1 MTRIKTIG
9 LALIA
14 VFAVMAVTA
23 ASAMAANSNPVL
35 VKSNGEAVTNL
46 SVTSSGGESFLQA
59 TAGTKAKIECKTE
72 KSTGTAT
79 TKLEGNGMTSG
90 SGTVTFTGCKNAA
103 GKCSNKATGEITGTV
118 STLLVWVGSQANK
131 TIGVL
136 ISILPYTG
144 IAGSQNQ
151 LLSFKCSG
159 VLIDVQGSLIALLSR
174 KPGELFTTAILTA
187 NQAGGVQQ
195 DQTYTENGELLT
207 NTLYSNEGGGAFAP
221 AAEQIKSE
229 ETYGTSVKIIEN

>member
-1 MTRIKTIG
+1 MVVVCVLARVGWGWCFRCVWLGDYRLLDRKPLLASPVWCRETPCLLWVLSASSGSVSKEHQTMTRIKTIG

-23 ASAMAANSNPVL
+23 ASAMGANSNPVL
-35 VKSNGEAVTNL
+35 LKSNGEAVTNL

-151 LLSFKCSG
+151 LLSFK
-159 VLIDVQGSLIALLSR
+159 
-174 KPGELFTTAILTA
+174 
-187 NQAGGVQQ
+187 
-195 DQTYTENGELLT
+195 
-207 NTLYSNEGGGAFAP
+207 
-221 AAEQIKSE
+221 
-229 ETYGTSVKIIEN
+229 